1 MVPFCVRRWSDFEA
15 AQGHGCVREGGTCC
29 LHGSTELEWPGAPMS
44 HFRRA
49 QVCPYRE
56 RCSGWIAALIQN
68 NSNLF
73 PLRCFK
79 IVCGEAFGLAS
90 SLEKF
95 EAVLTLYD
103 GCSDEGDR
111 ARTTAEGMRALQNG
125 RKCVEQVLA
134 RIAVIAYYQSKVPV

>member
-1 MVPFCVRRWSDFEA
+1 
-15 AQGHGCVREGGTCC
+15 
-29 LHGSTELEWPGAPMS
+29 MS

-49 QVCPYRE
+49 QACSYRE
-56 RCSGWIAALIQN
+56 RCSGRIAALIQT

-79 IVCGEAFGLAS
+79 IVCGEAFRLAS

-111 ARTTAEGMRALQNG
+111 ARRTAEGMRALQNG

-134 RIAVIAYYQSKVPV
+134 RIAVLAYYQSKVPVWFLLRTFRFISSTIQRFLAAVARDFDNRVQGLAFLL